1 MKKSTQAK
9 RMHKQMQKKRIK
21 DIDGMVISY
30 YNYDPLAD
38 EDRENIKPITDPNEI
53 FAKHQDFIFK
63 NQFRWVVTVA
73 PVSVFDGLMCD
84 AVEVV
89 ARCKIAELTDHV
101 ETYIEDKL
109 KTLDLD
115 LLKYWRFDCQLLVK

>member
-9 RMHKQMQKKRIK
+9 HLHKQMQKKRIK

-38 EDRENIKPITDPNEI
+38 EDRENIKPITDPNKI
-53 FAKHQDFIFK
+53 FAEHRDFIFK
-63 NQFRWVVTVA
+63 NQFKWVITVA
-73 PVSVFDGLMCD
+73 PISVLDGLMCD
-84 AVEVV
+84 AIEVV
-89 ARCKIAELTDHV
+89 ARCRIEELTDHV
-101 ETYIEDKL
+101 ESYIEDKL
-109 KTLDLD
+109 QSLDLD